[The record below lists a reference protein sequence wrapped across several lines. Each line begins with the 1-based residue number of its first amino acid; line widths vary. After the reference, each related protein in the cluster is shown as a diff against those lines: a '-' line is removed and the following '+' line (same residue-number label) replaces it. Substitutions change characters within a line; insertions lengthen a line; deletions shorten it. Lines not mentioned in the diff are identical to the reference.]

1 MRGGHEDRTE
11 PRRRGPYSETTRPL
25 AGCLAGSDW
34 AQPRDQESA
43 PRRRRGRSPAR
54 GGGRGGEKAC
64 PHPPPASL
72 GPQPSR
78 DSTSHHLLSLGPRGS
93 QEPGLPTLLGS
104 AASALPNSIP
114 AVPPLPQPRFPQLGP
129 APTAPSPTTPRAP
142 LRALLTRGPG
152 SYLGAPARFPG
163 SPRASRPQARPLLPA
178 PPLRSPP
185 PFSSSR
191 PSSPRI
197 QAPAWPGSLPSSLA
211 SPKPHP
217 CLFFPGAAAATG
229 AGSREGRR
237 RRRGP
242 VRAPGRREEGGCRG
256 RQGGGKRG
264 EDRGEGASHNPSPG
278 SRPGSQP
285 RPGPPTAR
293 WGGRRRG
300 ARLRGGREGGAL
312 VHTHSPAGTG
322 HYRGT
327 CGQDYWKLGSG

>member
-78 DSTSHHLLSLGPRGS
+78 DSTSHHLLSPGPRGS

-104 AASALPNSIP
+104 AASALPDSIP

-178 PPLRSPP
+178 PPSFLLHLSPP
-185 PFSSSR
+185 PVPPPLESRLQPGQGLSPPLSLPPNPTPVSSS
-191 PSSPRI
+191 
-197 QAPAWPGSLPSSLA
+197 
-211 SPKPHP
+211 
-217 CLFFPGAAAATG
+217 
-229 AGSREGRR
+229 
-237 RRRGP
+237 
-242 VRAPGRREEGGCRG
+242 PGRR
-256 RQGGGKRG
+256 
-264 EDRGEGASHNPSPG
+264 
-278 SRPGSQP
+278 QP
-285 RPGPPTAR
+285 RE
-293 WGGRRRG
+293 RG
-300 ARLRGGREGGAL
+300 AGREGGG
-312 VHTHSPAGTG
+312 AGD
-322 HYRGT
+322 R
-327 CGQDYWKLGSG
+327 